1 MPARA
6 DRRSRILIGLGVM
19 VLIAA
24 GVYYHGSIKPRL
36 DDPVRSLVAAAE
48 RSDVRFV
55 EGRLYGFTQRPFK
68 PFGGHDQDRLAVR
81 GAALRVAQS
90 AGTPAARQRATGY
103 LLAGNTRAAIRELEL
118 TVASH
123 PGDATAWNDLAVAL
137 IEAGRV
143 GDAEALPRA
152 LAAAERAQIIDP
164 ASTAARYN
172 YGVALLRMNLKTPA
186 LKAFRES
193 LRTETDE
200 SWATETLSRLDSGP
214 VQPTLALWRGVAPR
228 LERAIAAREASVA
241 HSIIDQYKQQSRGQA
256 EVEFLADWGEAKAVG
271 DESTAARKL
280 SAARFVGEHLRQ
292 VTGDSLL
299 YDAAAHIADASP
311 TQAELLG
318 RAHVLYRR
326 ARKLQHERKPTSALP
341 LFRETETLFRHADS
355 PMQNVA
361 TYWIA
366 NCLSDGAAAAVALAT
381 IRRLR
386 VSDDHKSLRGLLAW
400 QEATILNGSGYSSE
414 ALDAY
419 ERAFSIFDNIGD
431 TNSATY
437 MLNAIAAM
445 HRNLGRTT
453 EAWRVRY
460 LAFERANGSGQPDL
474 LQMVV
479 HTAARSE
486 CAAGDFHVGHVLLG
500 IAAELPTSNP
510 RLSVDAPLWRGL
522 AANRMGLRKSAE
534 RDLEVARMR
543 AGLVSDVALRASVEN
558 DLRLAEAMVTADDW
572 QSIARWTE
580 YIQDAARRRDSF
592 LLPNALVERSRAY
605 RRLRQLDLSKTDLN
619 AALEEFERR
628 GASIAAPDYRDR
640 YFASLDEVV
649 REFVD
654 LVDQTE
660 GAVNALTTSER
671 WRDLGVVAGGPAARD
686 RKSTRLVPAVRNR
699 QLIVRYIVLT
709 DRLLVFSVS
718 AGGIRHERIA
728 ITRSALERLIASF
741 TASVQLGRLDR
752 GAAKRLYQL
761 LLSRV
766 EIPAGGALA
775 VVPDPVLDALPF
787 AALIDPADGRY
798 LFEKAT
804 LTFLAGL
811 PRVAVEPVPSANHR
825 HASALVVGNPAFDAK
840 RFDLPNLPG
849 AEAEARDI
857 GQLYAVQPLLGRSAS
872 KDRVIAGL
880 QASRVVHVAA
890 HAVAN
895 VSNPDESFV
904 VLATAP
910 DGSSALYLH
919 EIARLSLDHVSLA
932 VIAGCQTARSLDS
945 PRIFRN
951 LAASFVAAGARNA
964 LGTLWDLD
972 DATARR
978 VSVGLHRRA
987 ISGIGVAAALR
998 DVQLELLRAK
1008 DPQLSAPTNW
1018 AALRLYGQF

>member
-6 DRRSRILIGLGVM
+6 DRRSRILIGLGAT
-19 VLIAA
+19 VLIAG
-24 GVYYHGSIKPRL
+24 GVYYYGWLKPRL
-36 DDPVRSLVAAAE
+36 DDPVRALMLAAE
-48 RSDVRFV
+48 RADARFV
-55 EGRLYGFTQRPFK
+55 EGRLQDFAHRPFK
-68 PFGGHDQDRLAVR
+68 PSDRLDRDRLAVR

-90 AGTPAARQRATGY
+90 AGTLAARQRAAGH

-118 TVASH
+118 TVASD
-123 PGDATAWNDLAVAL
+123 PRDDAGWNDLAVAL
-137 IEAGRV
+137 IEAGRA

-164 ASTAARYN
+164 ASSAARYN
-172 YGVALLRMNLKTPA
+172 YGVALLQMNLKTPA
-186 LKAFRES
+186 LQAFKES
-193 LRTETDE
+193 LRTETVE
-200 SWATETLSRLDSGP
+200 SGATETRGRIHSGP
-214 VQPTLALWRGVAPR
+214 AQPPLAPWRTVAPR
-228 LERAIAAREASVA
+228 LEQAIVARETSVA
-241 HSIIDQYKQQSRGQA
+241 RSIISRYKQQSRGQA
-256 EVEFLADWGEAKAVG
+256 EVEFLADWAEAKAIG

-280 SAARFVGEHLRQ
+280 SAARFVGEYLRE

-299 YDAAAHIADASP
+299 HEAATHIAEAAP
-311 TQAELLG
+311 RQVELLG

-326 ARKLQHERKPTSALP
+326 ARKLQHERKPTAALP
-341 LFRETETLFRHADS
+341 LFREAESLFRRADS

-366 NCLSDGAAAAVALAT
+366 NCLSDGAAADVALAT
-381 IRRLR
+381 IRRMR
-386 VSDDHKSLRGLLAW
+386 VPDDHKSLRGLLAW

-414 ALDAY
+414 ALGAY

-460 LAFERANGSGQPDL
+460 TAFERANDSGQPDL

-486 CAAGDFHVGHVLLG
+486 CAAGDFHVGHALLG

-522 AANRMGLRKSAE
+522 AANRLGLRNAAE
-534 RDLEVARMR
+534 RDLKVARMR
-543 AGLVSDVALRASVEN
+543 VALVSDATLRASVEN
-558 DLRLAEAMVTADDW
+558 DLRLAEAMVTVDDR

-580 YIQDAARRRDSF
+580 YIQDAARRRDNF

-605 RRLRQLDLSKTDLN
+605 RRLRQLDLAKADLKS
-619 AALEEFERR
+619 ALEEFERR
-628 GASIAAPDYRDR
+628 GGGIAAPDYRDR

-649 REFVD
+649 RELVD

-671 WRDLGVVAGGPAARD
+671 WRDLGVIARGAAARD
-686 RKSTRLVPAVRNR
+686 WKATGLLPAVPVRH
-699 QLIVRYIVLT
+699 VVARYIVLD
-709 DRLLVFSVS
+709 DRLLIFSIS
-718 AGGIRHERIA
+718 AGRIRHERIA
-728 ITRSALERLIASF
+728 IARSTLEKLIASF
-741 TASVQLGRLDR
+741 AGSVQSGRLDR

-766 EIPAGGALA
+766 DIPAAGALA
-775 VVPDPVLDALPF
+775 IMADPVLDALPF
-787 AALIDPADGRY
+787 AALIDPADSRY
-798 LFEKAT
+798 LVEKVT
-804 LTFLAGL
+804 LTFLVGL
-811 PRVAVEPVPSANHR
+811 PRLSIAPRPGANHR
-825 HASALVVGNPAFDAK
+825 HASALVVGNPAFDAR
-840 RFDLPNLPG
+840 RFELPGLPG

-880 QASRVVHVAA
+880 QASRVVHLAA

-895 VSNPDESFV
+895 MSKPDESFV

-932 VIAGCQTARSLDS
+932 VIAGCQTARSTDS
-945 PRIFRN
+945 PRVFRN

-964 LGTLWDLD
+964 LGALWDLD
-972 DATARR
+972 DAAARR
-978 VSVGLHRRA
+978 VSVGLHRRV
-987 ISGIGVAAALR
+987 IRGTGVADALR
-998 DVQLELLRAK
+998 EVQVELLRSK
-1008 DPQLSAPTNW
+1008 DPRLSTPSNW
-1018 AALRLYGQF
+1018 AALRLYGQL